1 MHIPETEL
9 TRLRKII
16 INTLTEKFH
25 VNQVT
30 VEQVD
35 TSKLYEGHI
44 WESEVYAFEF
54 IINGTDRYITF
65 FTLRYGRT
73 MFTRAKQGICPSLAK
88 LIRPHDFG
96 LMATGDYLNRNDVI
110 GKFIEC
116 QINLKAHQHLQSYF
130 AGHTAITNKE
140 YDVAIGYDITR
151 RHKTTMTF
159 DCIFEILV
167 KEKNTIDFTK
177 YSGMMINGSL
187 TMLNDANSKSVNIRD
202 IFI

>member
-1 MHIPETEL
+1 MHIPEIEIN
-9 TRLRKII
+9 RMRKII
-16 INTLTEKFH
+16 SSSLSERFH

-30 VEQVD
+30 VEQVKPD
-35 TSKLYEGHI
+35 ALHEGHI

-65 FTLRYGRT
+65 CTLRLGRT
-73 MFTRAKQGICPSLAK
+73 MFTRAKQGICESLAK

-96 LMATGDYLNRNDVI
+96 LMATGDYLNRNDVV

-130 AGHTAITNKE
+130 ASHTMITNNE

-159 DCIFEILV
+159 DCVFEILV
-167 KEKNTIDFTK
+167 KEKKDINYTK

-187 TMLNDANSKSVNIRD
+187 TVLNDVNGKSVNIRD